1 METGRAIP
9 FKLDVLKA
17 GIAVQQTPSPE
28 PVPVGSLWTGKR
40 RYIALFLFANL
51 FINYTNRV
59 ALSVAA
65 PIIAKQFN
73 WSAAKMGLLFSSFLW
88 TYWICL
94 IPWGALSDR
103 LGSRRVSTVSVT
115 LWSVAAML

>member
-1 METGRAIP
+1 METGRAVSYKLEAVNTDAAFPKTLGPQNIP
-9 FKLDVLKA
+9 VR
-17 GIAVQQTPSPE
+17 
-28 PVPVGSLWTGKR
+28 SLWSGKR

-51 FINYTNRV
+51 FINYTNRI

-73 WSAAKMGLLFSSFLW
+73 WSAGKMGLLFSSFLW
-88 TYWICL
+88 TYWLCL

-103 LGSRRVSTVSVT
+103 LGTRKVNTV
-115 LWSVAAML
+115 